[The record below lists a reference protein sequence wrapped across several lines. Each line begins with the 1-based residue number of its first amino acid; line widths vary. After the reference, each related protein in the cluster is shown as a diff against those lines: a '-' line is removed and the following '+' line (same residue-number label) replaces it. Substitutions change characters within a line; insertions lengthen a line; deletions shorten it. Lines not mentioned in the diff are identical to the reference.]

1 MNVVVGSVAVW
12 GLLLGASAIAQSPPA
27 SSGASASV
35 DYSQEEAWLCR
46 PGRKDACTADL
57 TTTVVAADGK
67 LVREAFKP
75 NPQAPIDCFYVYPTV
90 SRDTT
95 PNSDMNAG
103 PEERGVARAQFAR
116 FGSQCKLYAP
126 LYRQLTLS
134 ALRAAMSGQPLT
146 ADRSLAYGDVAAAW
160 RYYLEHDN
168 KGRGVVLI
176 GHSQGTGMLTQL
188 IRNEI
193 DGKPIQSQLV
203 SALLLGSNVAVPKD
217 KDVGGAFQNV
227 PLCKSASQLG
237 CTITYV
243 SFREDSPP
251 PANSR
256 FGRVPDEG
264 MIAGCVNPAALT
276 GSKDLHAYL
285 SAGPN
290 GVSTAAADP
299 KPWVNGKTIE
309 TPFVSVPGL
318 LSAECIANDAG
329 SYLAVKVHADPADP
343 RTDEI
348 VGDVVDQGQLRKEWG
363 LHLIDAHLAMG
374 NLVEIVGRQAQAYA
388 NKK

>member
-1 MNVVVGSVAVW
+1 MNVVVSSVAVW
-12 GLLLGASAIAQSPPA
+12 GLFLGASALAQSSPP
-27 SSGASASV
+27 SI
-35 DYSQEEAWLCR
+35 DYSKDETWLCR
-46 PGRKDACTADL
+46 PERKDSCAVNLA
-57 TTTVVAADGK
+57 TTVVAADGK
-67 LVREAFKP
+67 LTHEPFKS

-103 PEERGVARAQFAR
+103 PEEHGVIRAQFAR

-126 LYRQLTLS
+126 LYRQLTLT
-134 ALRAAMSGQPLT
+134 ALRSAMTGQPLT
-146 ADRSLAYGDVAAAW
+146 ADRAMAYGDVAAAW

-176 GHSQGTGMLTQL
+176 GHSQGSGMLTQL
-188 IRNEI
+188 IKNEI
-193 DGKPIQSQLV
+193 DGKPIQSQIL
-203 SALLLGSNVAVPKD
+203 SALLIGTNVAVPKG
-217 KDVGGAFQNV
+217 KDVGGAFQSM

-237 CTITYV
+237 CVITYV
-243 SFREDSPP
+243 SFRVDVPP

-256 FGRVPDEG
+256 FGRVPNEG

-290 GVSTAAADP
+290 GVSTSSADP
-299 KPWVNGKTIE
+299 KPWAGGKKIE

-318 LSAECIANDAG
+318 LSAECVANDTG
-329 SYLAVKVHADPADP
+329 SYLAVKVHADAADA

-348 VGDVVDQGQLRKEWG
+348 VGDVVDQGQIRKEWG
-363 LHLIDAHLAMG
+363 LHLIDVHVAMG
-374 NLVEIVGRQAQAYA
+374 NLIDIVGEQAKAYA
-388 NKK
+388 NK